1 MYTTP
6 TEFTA
11 GDCGTYASLCEMLHD
26 NPDQQMQC
34 AELYDIHLMLQ
45 TGSAGRCLVVCA
57 TLDRMATEHKSP
69 DILRDLI
76 RPLEGRHVE
85 ENLLVLTRVVLPCRL
100 RLFVH
105 RAFLKGNP
113 RYA

>member
-45 TGSAGRCLVVCA
+45 TSSAGRCLVVCA

-76 RPLEGRHVE
+76 RPLEGRHAE
-85 ENLLVLTRVVLPCRL
+85 ENLLVLS
-100 RLFVH
+100 
-105 RAFLKGNP
+105 
-113 RYA
+113 

>member
-1 MYTTP
+1 
-6 TEFTA
+6 
-11 GDCGTYASLCEMLHD
+11 MLHD

-57 TLDRMATEHKSP
+57 ILDRMATEHKSP

-76 RPLEGRHVE
+76 RPLEGWHIE
-85 ENLLVLTRVVLPCRL
+85 ENLLVLGFVVLPRRPRL
-100 RLFVH
+100 LVH
-105 RAFLKGNP
+105 IAFLDGSP

>member
-1 MYTTP
+1 MYTAQ

-57 TLDRMATEHKSP
+57 IRDRMATEHKSP

-76 RPLEGRHVE
+76 RPLEGWHIE
-85 ENLLVLTRVVLPCRL
+85 ENLLVLVFVVLPRRP
-100 RLFVH
+100 RLFVQCT
-105 RAFLKGNP
+105 FLEGNP

>member
-1 MYTTP
+1 MYTSP
-6 TEFTA
+6 TEYTT
-11 GDCGTYASLCEMLHD
+11 GDCGTYASVYEMQHC

-45 TGSAGRCLVVCA
+45 TGSASRGLVVCA
-57 TLDRMATEHKSP
+57 IRDRMATEHESP

-76 RPLEGRHVE
+76 RPLEGWHVE
-85 ENLLVLTRVVLPCRL
+85 ENLRVLARVVLPCRL